1 VLTTRTTSG
10 GAVGATVIDTIGL
23 SHLGAASGLFGAVAT
38 GLGLLTSW
46 LVTCVG
52 GRKGRLPL
60 TRTGE

>member
-1 VLTTRTTSG
+1 MNPVL
-10 GAVGATVIDTIGL
+10 IDTIGL